1 MILCVRNVSR
11 RESEEERKGGRE
23 KEKMGVGERGQG
35 REKKGS
41 GKRREGRKKALG
53 QSLCSRKINP
63 TGQPNKIHR
72 WRIGKGGFPTEK

>member
-1 MILCVRNVSR
+1 MS
-11 RESEEERKGGRE
+11 
-23 KEKMGVGERGQG
+23 VGERARK
-35 REKKGS
+35 REREGERKRRLGGGERSGEGKEGS

-72 WRIGKGGFPTEK
+72 WRIGKGGFPTEE